1 MAYIFMVSLALITQS
16 RPTTSD
22 AVLNFVPIA
31 LFLVIL
37 YFLFRRQI
45 KATKGQVNDAERRQ
59 QHMQRVEELL
69 ERIANALDR
78 RQ

>member
-1 MAYIFMVSLALITQS
+1 MVSLALIAQS

-22 AVLNFVPIA
+22 AVMNFVPIA

-59 QHMQRVEELL
+59 QHMQRVEDLL

>member
-1 MAYIFMVSLALITQS
+1 MAYIFMVSLALIAQS
-16 RPTTSD
+16 RPITSD
-22 AVLNFVPIA
+22 AVMNFVPIA

-59 QHMQRVEELL
+59 QHMQRVEDLL